1 MADQVQSRSAVGDWT
16 ALEQARRR
24 ALQLEAVAEISG
36 AASSVLDLEQL
47 LPMAAELIRDRFDL
61 YYAGIFLV
69 DEEGREAVLRAG
81 TGDAGRAMVQ
91 DGFALPVGGQS
102 MIGWSV
108 ANAKARIALD
118 VRTDKVHF
126 ANPLLPETR
135 SEMALP
141 LVSRGQARG
150 AMTIQSSRPDAFA
163 HEDITVLQVMADQLA
178 NAIENARL
186 FQERERRIIELGIVN
201 EIGGALASA
210 VGVEQLLQTVH
221 QQISRLF
228 DADNFYIA
236 ICDQET
242 DSWTS
247 AFHLEQGQ
255 RQSPAHYRV
264 GAGLTGHIIRH
275 RKLILLR
282 SAAEAISFLE
292 EHGIGVIGDVARS
305 WLGVPLLAADKLI
318 GVMAIQDYEREKRY
332 SEADAA
338 LFSTIAGQVAGA
350 LNNLR
355 LLEEARQ
362 RTQEMEIIN
371 RFGAT
376 LSACQD
382 LESVLS
388 VVRATVQDL
397 LALDDLY
404 VTLYNSDLQEIR
416 SVLRVVDGKTARTGS
431 SWTLGR
437 GGLIDYIIHSRQA
450 LLLPDRVIERIEEM
464 GIAFVPVR
472 SERAPASWLGVPIML
487 GQRVLGTMVVL
498 HRVQSRAYGEHS
510 QALLTAVANRTA
522 LALQNVRLLAETRA
536 ALAEVQA
543 AHRSY
548 LRRGWQEHLRRRAL
562 LETGTF
568 VLEQD
573 GMDRSSEARLVRGFW
588 RPEIEEGLER
598 PTGDGPGHDD
608 EAAGTTGLVV
618 PISLRGQTIGAL
630 GVESPAGDRQWT
642 DEDLALI
649 EAVSEQLAL
658 TLEAARLFADTERR
672 AERQRLISEITAKVR
687 ASTDVRDI
695 LETAATELGQALGT
709 SRAVVR
715 LDLAP
720 PDPAWEEG
728 SSGSQAEADH
738 EG

>member
-1 MADQVQSRSAVGDWT
+1 MADHGLNHDLGQNGSV
-16 ALEQARRR
+16 LEQTRRR

-36 AASSVLDLEQL
+36 AASSILDLEQL

-69 DEEGREAVLRAG
+69 DEEGQQAVLRAG
-81 TGDAGRAMVQ
+81 TGAAGRTMVQ
-91 DGFALPVGGQS
+91 EGYALQVGGQS

-108 ANAKARIALD
+108 ANAQPRIALD
-118 VRTDKVHF
+118 ARTDKIRF
-126 ANPLLPETR
+126 DNPLLPETR

-141 LVSRGQARG
+141 LISRGQALG
-150 AMTIQSSRPDAFA
+150 AMTIQSADAVAFA
-163 HEDITVLQVMADQLA
+163 QEDVTVLQVMADQLA

-186 FQERERRIIELGIVN
+186 FQERERRITELGIVN
-201 EIGGALASA
+201 EIGEALASA
-210 VGVEQLLQTVH
+210 VGVEQLLQIVH
-221 QQISRLF
+221 QQVCRLF

-236 ICDQET
+236 IYDQET
-242 DSWTS
+242 DTWTS

-255 RQSPAHYRV
+255 RQVPARYAV

-275 RKLILLR
+275 RKPVLLR
-282 SAAEAISFLE
+282 SAAEGTAFGE
-292 EHGIGVIGDVARS
+292 EHGIEIIGEVARS
-305 WLGVPLLAADKLI
+305 WLGVPLLAADTLV

-332 SEADAA
+332 VEADAA

-362 RTQEMEIIN
+362 RAHEMEVIN

-382 LESVLS
+382 LEGVLA
-388 VVRATVQDL
+388 VVRATVRDL
-397 LALDDLY
+397 LSTDDLY
-404 VTLYNSDLQEIR
+404 VTLYNSDTREIR
-416 SVLRVVDGKTARTGS
+416 SALRVVDGEVRRTGS

-437 GGLIDYIIHSRQA
+437 GGLIDYLIHSRRA

-472 SERAPASWLGVPIML
+472 SERTPASWLGVPIML
-487 GQRVLGTMVVL
+487 GQRVMGTMVVL
-498 HRVQSRAYGEHS
+498 HRTRSRVYGQHS

-522 LALQNVRLLAETRA
+522 LALQSVRLLAETRA

-548 LRRGWQEHLRRRAL
+548 LRQGWQEHLRQRSL
-562 LETGTF
+562 LEASTF
-568 VLEQD
+568 VHD
-573 GMDRSSEARLVRGFW
+573 GSGTENSSEVLLVRGFW
-588 RPEIEEGLER
+588 RPEIEEALAGR
-598 PTGDGPGHDD
+598 GGDGPGD
-608 EAAGTTGLVV
+608 EEKAPGSAGLAV
-618 PISLRGQTIGAL
+618 PISLRGQTIGVL

-642 DEDLALI
+642 DEDVALI
-649 EAVSEQLAL
+649 QAVSEQLAQ
-658 TLEAARLFADTERR
+658 TLEAARLHADTERR

-687 ASTDVRDI
+687 ASTDIRDI
-695 LETAATELGQALGT
+695 LETAAKEVGQALGT
-709 SRAVVR
+709 SRTLVR
-715 LDLAP
+715 LDVAP
-720 PDPAWEEG
+720 PGPVPEEG
-728 SSGSQAEADH
+728 AEGQPGEVDH
-738 EG
+738 GD